1 MQKRKHKP
9 FESMSKSER
18 LIYDLSTGLSKVMIK
33 RKKWKSRYYKQRYQ
47 IKQYKQDFKAIQGL
61 VDTAYNADNISVIE
75 ECLLQ
80 IGDIV
85 KGVIK

>member
-1 MQKRKHKP
+1 
-9 FESMSKSER
+9 MSKSER
-18 LIYDLSTGLSKVMIK
+18 LIYDLSTGLSKVMTK

-61 VDTAYNADNISVIE
+61 VDTAYNTDNIAVIE

-85 KGVIK
+85 KEVIK

>member
-1 MQKRKHKP
+1 MPRKKHKP

-18 LIYDLSTGLSKVMIK
+18 LIYDLSTGLSKVMTK

-47 IKQYKQDFKAIQGL
+47 IKQYKQDFKAIQGY
-61 VDTAYNADNISVIE
+61 VDTAYNTDNIAVIE

-85 KGVIK
+85 KENVK